1 MYRWFL
7 TTLIIGILAIFA
19 AVPALAQPAT
29 PAPLYLWSAG
39 DLYIVPTDDPS
50 AMPIRL
56 TSSGLITDPAAAPD
70 LSAVAYRLPSPVA
83 LAALATIEIDG
94 LIAEYDLPMDIALI
108 GRDSASTALAVQ
120 SDGATF
126 DGTSAS
132 SALVR
137 SAPVWS
143 PDGGQIAWAEYP
155 FGASISRIIAY
166 DVAAGA
172 SAILIDGAPVAGAR
186 APVLRWGRAGLLV
199 GAANDQNGLDLIAYA
214 LDGAPVFVARYVPPE
229 GRSIQTFGWVQG
241 AALADDRVGV
251 LVDDGSWLLLEADGT
266 ARPTEVALTTAVAG
280 SRSVRFGH
288 LPDFGWYWSALDPLD
303 SAAAAVDFPSP
314 PERTALSPDG
324 RVVASIGYPD
334 EGGVGLWR
342 TEGVIG
348 VMGTGAN
355 GLRIGAI
362 LWGQAVWQTVGG

>member
-1 MYRWFL
+1 MRRWFL
-7 TTLIIGILAIFA
+7 PTLMIGILAVI
-19 AVPALAQPAT
+19 AVLPALAQPAAT
-29 PAPLYLWSAG
+29 PLYLWSAG
-39 DLYIVPTDDPS
+39 DLYTVQTNDPS
-50 AMPIRL
+50 AVPIRL
-56 TSSGLITDPAAAPD
+56 TSSGLITDPSAAPD

-83 LAALATIEIDG
+83 LAALATLQIDG
-94 LIAEYDLPMDIALI
+94 LIAEYDLPMDVALVA
-108 GRDSASTALAVQ
+108 RDGATTALAIQ
-120 SDGATF
+120 TDGATF
-126 DGTSAS
+126 DGTPAS

-143 PDGGQIAWAEYP
+143 SDGGQIAWVEYP
-155 FGASISRIIAY
+155 FGASISRIAAY
-166 DVAAGA
+166 DVAAGT
-172 SAILIDGAPVAGAR
+172 SAILIDGVPVAGAR
-186 APVLRWGRAGLLV
+186 APALRWGRAGLLV

-266 ARPTEVALTTAVAG
+266 ARPGEVALTTAAAG
-280 SRSVRFGH
+280 ARSVRFGY

-303 SAAAAVDFPSP
+303 PSAAAVDFPSP

-324 RVVASIGYPD
+324 RVIASIGYPD
-334 EGGVGLWR
+334 AGGVGLW
-342 TEGVIG
+342 TADGVIA
-348 VMGTGAN
+348 VPGTGAN

-362 LWGQAVWQTVGG
+362 LWGQAAWQVIGG

>member
-1 MYRWFL
+1 MRRWFL
-7 TTLIIGILAIFA
+7 TALMIGIAALAA
-19 AVPALAQPAT
+19 QAQPAA

-39 DLYIVPTDDPS
+39 DLYAAPTDDPS
-50 AMPIRL
+50 AMPARL

-83 LAALATIEIDG
+83 LAALATLQIDG
-94 LIAEYDLPMDIALI
+94 LIAEYDLPMDIALVRHDGPI
-108 GRDSASTALAVQ
+108 TVLAAQ
-120 SDGATF
+120 SDGAAF

-143 PDGGQIAWAEYP
+143 PDGGQIAWVEYP
-155 FGASISRIIAY
+155 FGASISRVAAY
-166 DVAAGA
+166 DVAAGT
-172 SAILIDGAPVAGAR
+172 SAILIDGVPVAGAR
-186 APVLRWGRAGLLV
+186 APVLRWGRAGLLI

-214 LDGAPVFVARYVPPE
+214 LDGAPVFVSRYVPPE

-241 AALADDRVGV
+241 AAVADDRVGV

-266 ARPTEVALTTAVAG
+266 ARPAEVALTTAVAG
-280 SRSVRFGH
+280 SRSVRFGY

-303 SAAAAVDFPSP
+303 PAAAAVDFPSP

-324 RVVASIGYPD
+324 RIVASIGYPD
-334 EGGVGLWR
+334 AGGVGLWR
-342 TEGVIG
+342 TDEVIA
-348 VMGTGAN
+348 VPGTGGD
-355 GLRIGAI
+355 GLGIGAI
-362 LWGQAVWQTVGG
+362 LWGQGVWQQVGG